1 MTTDTERFEQTFAV
15 GQAAQLT
22 VANIVGS
29 ITVES
34 AERDDIHIAAVKRLD
49 GCREPECTEIKLNQE
64 GDHVSARTLLRGEN
78 RWRGLVRKNQA
89 CAVDYTIYVPTHCAV
104 EIHQVSGTVHANGV
118 NERLTVNAVEGTVE
132 LREITGRAQV
142 KAVSATVNGNNW
154 RGQARVDTVSGAV
167 KVGHAELSRVKANTI
182 SGDLLF
188 ETSLAEHG
196 RYDFHSI
203 SGDVTLCLH
212 PEEGVDSQG
221 TTISGH
227 LVCDLP
233 HEFAR
238 RTRGGWH
245 AKVNGGGP
253 PVRFTSVSGD
263 LELLSSDE
271 PAL

>member
-1 MTTDTERFEQTFAV
+1 MTTDAERFEETFAV
-15 GQAAQLT
+15 GQPAQLT

-34 AERDDIHIAAVKRLD
+34 DERDDIHIAAVKRLE
-49 GCREPECTEIKLNQE
+49 GCHEPERTEIELNQE
-64 GDHVSARTLLRGEN
+64 GDHVVARTLFRGEN
-78 RWRGLVRKNQA
+78 RWRGLGRQTQA
-89 CAVDYTIYVPTHCAV
+89 CAVDYAIRVPTHCDV
-104 EIHQVSGTVHANGV
+104 EIHQVSGTVRANGV
-118 NERLTVNAVEGTVE
+118 NDHITVNAVEGAVE
-132 LREITGRAQV
+132 LCEIAGRAQI

-167 KVGHAELSRVKANTI
+167 KVGRAELSRVKANTI
-182 SGDLLF
+182 SGDLSF
-188 ETSLAEHG
+188 ETSVAENG
-196 RYDFHSI
+196 RYDFHSV

-233 HEFAR
+233 HEFTR
-238 RTRGGWH
+238 RTRGSWR

-271 PAL
+271 PAP